1 MSVRTT
7 RADSFTQTQ
16 KTQITFSDFLDNFDI
31 TPAGNQLARVTN
43 ENSVTQSIKNLI
55 KTNIGE
61 RLFQPTVGSNV
72 NHSLFELNDSIT
84 LDQIE
89 VYIQSTINQ
98 FEPRANLI
106 SIVASQDPSNEYII
120 NITINYSLINNPV
133 PITFNLILQ
142 RVR

>member
-106 SIVASQDPSNEYII
+106 SIAASQDPSNEYII